1 MFVCTWKI
9 EFFRF
14 AFHLTLKR
22 SLWPWNYFTF
32 LFLLQT
38 IFGPSFKRAERERE
52 SKDRPSSNP
61 TATDR
66 APVRR
71 PTPRRSHQSR
81 RSQHC
86 ADRTDLVDHSTA
98 PIKQRSTPT
107 PHDLT
112 FVVRSRL
119 RLRRA
124 ILPLD
129 RTQSP
134 LSLSS
139 FFSQFDRIWWI
150 FFFFFF
156 GFCFFWV
163 CGLRNYIIYLF
174 GSWENVR
181 KCEQQV
187 ENVFS
192 IVFSRTQPNTRKYF
206 PKHFLKCNQT
216 LENIFLSWKYFTP
229 NQTQPKIHICIWI
242 VTIYIYIAIVSRI
255 LFCTILHK
263 LM

>member
-1 MFVCTWKI
+1 MGWMVNGGIKWSKVQEVGLSHVGPNLNFKPTTTKSFNHLKKPTPNPKPITVWWPKASRSI
-9 EFFRF
+9 ISS
-14 AFHLTLKR
+14 HVNQLLTLSTHK
-22 SLWPWNYFTF
+22 SSQQKLTHPTVF
-32 LFLLQT
+32 LSTHVEQT
-38 IFGPSFKRAERERE
+38 
-52 SKDRPSSNP
+52 
-61 TATDR
+61 TARQATHRD
-66 APVRR
+66 PVA
-71 PTPRRSHQSR
+71 S
-81 RSQHC
+81 
-86 ADRTDLVDHSTA
+86 AA
-98 PIKQRSTPT
+98 
-107 PHDLT
+107 
-112 FVVRSRL
+112 SRL
-119 RLRRA
+119 NPVA
-124 ILPLD
+124 
-129 RTQSP
+129 
-134 LSLSS
+134 SLSS
-139 FFSQFDRIWWI
+139 FSQLDRIWWI
-150 FFFFFF
+150 FFVW
-156 GFCFFWV
+156 FCFFCV
-163 CGLRNYIIYLF
+163 YLLRNDIIYLF